1 MSQSSGVVTQPQN
14 DARGVVRGL
23 PPKWDNHTTFTIDEA
38 AEILGVSRG
47 TAYAA
52 AAAGTLPII
61 RFGRRQVVPR
71 APFERLLGL

>member
-1 MSQSSGVVTQPQN
+1 MMSQNGTGAAQPGTDSSAT
-14 DARGVVRGL
+14 RRL
-23 PPKWDNHTTFTIDEA
+23 PSKWDNRTTFTIDEA

-52 AAAGTLPII
+52 AAGTLPVI

-71 APFERLLGL
+71 APFERLLGF